1 MFKRLTASFII
12 AALVAGS
19 CFSGNA
25 YADSTVP
32 EQPSPWAGLEVY
44 MSSVEDLGE
53 ATSYTNYTSPVQDA
67 QLDVMESDFESRFN
81 YLSDDLIFDN
91 EDGVDLTRGQV
102 VKELYAVVQA
112 SLEGTYTNEE
122 DSAFNYFV
130 ENKLIYGNG
139 NDYALDNDCSVEE
152 MILLAHRTYTH
163 VVYGNGDESKGA
175 FWKIDDGDNTV
186 YLLGSIHVSD
196 GKLYPMQKEIMKGFV
211 NSDALV
217 VECNVAN
224 MTPEVQAQVQQIM
237 LLSDGTKLED
247 HVSEETFEQFVEL
260 AAKAGLTREMCNM
273 YKPWAAGSIA
283 SSVNMALSGKDASRG
298 VDMFL
303 INLSTAY
310 QKDIEELETVML
322 QMNMFDS
329 FSAELQEMNL
339 KSSLVNE
346 SNDEI
351 LDMMLQSWHE
361 GDLEK
366 LQESLNEEGVSES
379 MTAEEQALSEEFNK
393 KLLADR
399 NPAMIEKIKGMLNES
414 EKNYFVV
421 AGTLHMVG
429 DDGIVKV
436 LEDAGY
442 TVERIK

>member
-1 MFKRLTASFII
+1 MFKRLVASF
-12 AALVAGS
+12 ALVAMLAS
-19 CFSGNA
+19 TCFSVPA
-25 YADSTVP
+25 YAETKLP

-53 ATSYTNYTSPVQDA
+53 ATSYVNYTSPVQDA

-81 YLSDDLIFDN
+81 YSSADLAFDN

-102 VKELYAVVQA
+102 VKELYAVIQA
-112 SLEGTYTNEE
+112 SLKGEYKNEE
-122 DSAFNYFV
+122 DSALNYFV

-139 NDYALDNDCSVEE
+139 QDYALDNICTVQE

-163 VVYGNGDESKGA
+163 VVYGNEDESKGA
-175 FWKIDDGDNTV
+175 FWKINDGDNTV

-217 VECNVAN
+217 VECNVAS
-224 MTPEVQAQVQQIM
+224 MTAEVQAQVQQIM
-237 LLSDGTKLED
+237 MLSDGTKLED
-247 HVSEETFEQFVEL
+247 HVSAETFEQFVAL
-260 AAKAGLTREMCNM
+260 GAKAGLTRDMCNM
-273 YKPWAAGSIA
+273 YKPWAASNIVSSI
-283 SSVNMALSGKDASRG
+283 NMALSGKDSSRG
-298 VDMFL
+298 VDMYL
-303 INLSTAY
+303 MNLASVF

-329 FSAELQEMNL
+329 FSNELQEMNL
-339 KSSLVNE
+339 KASLANE

-351 LDMMLQSWHE
+351 LDNMLQAWHE

-366 LQESLNEEGVSES
+366 LQTSLNNENANASATEEEK
-379 MTAEEQALSEEFNK
+379 ALAAEFNQ
-393 KLLADR
+393 KLLTDR
-399 NPAMIEKIKGMLNES
+399 NPGMIEKVKEMLAES
-414 EKNYFVV
+414 DKDYFVV